1 MSRKIPDDAFE
12 RYVALGAQRSFKG
25 LADQLGVS
33 KRAIAKCARR
43 EKWRERLV
51 AIESNARARS
61 DQKITET
68 IEEMRDRHLLTL
80 KAMHTRALSGLRDYP
95 LTNGMDAMRAA
106 EIAIKLERLIA
117 GEPNEH
123 GQLDMVE
130 VTKQEIRRLLKPM
143 PEAVSQG
150 DGVASEA
157 PSGGEAEADDDD
169 EW

>member
-1 MSRKIPDDAFE
+1 MTRKIPDDAFE

-43 EKWRERLV
+43 EKWRERLE
-51 AIESNARARS
+51 AIENNARARS

-68 IEEMRDRHLLTL
+68 IEQMRDRHLLTL

-123 GQLDMVE
+123 GQMDLVE
-130 VTKQEIRRLLKPM
+130 VTREEMRRLLKPL
-143 PEAVSQG
+143 PAAVSQG
-150 DGVASEA
+150 DGVSPESS
-157 PSGGEAEADDDD
+157 PTLEPEDGDD
-169 EW
+169 EY